1 MNMKRVLTVSIFVV
15 IFTGLSAQD
24 KLTDKRDGNVYRTIT
39 FAGVTWMAENLR
51 YKTKDGASYFDN
63 NSNNISDYGVLY
75 DWKTATT
82 VCPAGWHLPSGS
94 DFRTLANY
102 FEQKGTWGKNA
113 SDSSSFGLQFGGMH
127 DYEGT
132 FSEVGES
139 CYFWT
144 STEYDSANA
153 EYFSYLIFDG
163 MPIIDISRPEDSA
176 DMHGT
181 EKANKYSVRC
191 IK

>member
-1 MNMKRVLTVSIFVV
+1 MKKVLSVIVFIIIF
-15 IFTGLSAQD
+15 GSLSAQD
-24 KLTDKRDGNVYRTIT
+24 TFTDKRDGNVYRTINIS
-39 FAGVTWMAENLR
+39 GVSWMAENLR
-51 YKTKDGASYFDN
+51 YKAKEGASYFDN
-63 NSNNISDYGVLY
+63 NSNNIPDYGVLY

-94 DFRTLANY
+94 EFRALANY
-102 FEQKGTWGKNA
+102 IEQKGTWTSNA
-113 SDSSSFGLQFGGMH
+113 SGLSSFGIQMGGML

-144 STEYDSANA
+144 STEYDSANS
-153 EYFSYLIFDG
+153 EYFSYILIDQ
-163 MPIIDISRPEDSA
+163 MPVIDVSRPEDIT

-191 IK
+191 VR

>member
-1 MNMKRVLTVSIFVV
+1 MKNFLTVFVLIIIFGSV
-15 IFTGLSAQD
+15 SAQD
-24 KLTDKRDGNVYRTIT
+24 KFTDTRDGNVYRTVNIS
-39 FAGVTWMAENLR
+39 GVSWMAENLR
-51 YKTKDGASYFDN
+51 YKAIEGASFFDN

-75 DWKTATT
+75 EWKTATT
-82 VCPAGWHLPSGS
+82 VCPVGWHLPSGS
-94 DFRTLANY
+94 DFRNLANY
-102 FEQKGTWGKNA
+102 YEQKGPWINNA
-113 SDSSSFGLQFGGMH
+113 SDPSSFGLQLGGML

-144 STEYDSANA
+144 STEYDSTNS
-153 EYFSYLIFDG
+153 EYFSYLLMDQT
-163 MPIIDISRPEDSA
+163 PIIDISRPEDIT
-176 DMHGT
+176 DIHGT

>member
-1 MNMKRVLTVSIFVV
+1 MKRALSVFVFIIIFGSI
-15 IFTGLSAQD
+15 SAQN
-24 KLTDKRDGNVYRTIT
+24 KFTDKRDGNVYRTINIS
-39 FAGVTWMAENLR
+39 GVTWMAENLK
-51 YKTKDGASYFDN
+51 YKAKDGVSFFDN

-75 DWKTATT
+75 EWKTATT
-82 VCPAGWHLPSGS
+82 GCPAGWHLPSGS

-102 FEQKGTWGKNA
+102 YEQKGAWGKNA
-113 SDSSSFGLQFGGMH
+113 SDSSSFGLQLGGML

-144 STEYDSANA
+144 STEYDSTNS
-153 EYFSYLIFDG
+153 EYFSYVLIDQ
-163 MPIIDISRPEDSA
+163 MPVIDISRPEDIT

-181 EKANKYSVRC
+181 EKANRYSVRC
-191 IK
+191 VK